1 MIQQGASVTA
11 TNQESWVEW
20 MKGSSIWKGPV
31 LALLLDGPAH
41 SYELSRRL
49 WVRLG
54 PEWHRP
60 SKDIYR
66 LLNEAEGLGLAVSTR
81 QASSARARTDIRV
94 YEATEET
101 PAAVDFW
108 MEQPLPREPLRS
120 VLTARMML
128 SRKEHIPLVLRALD
142 EYEEFLLK
150 ASRAHSTPYPKTSY
164 VNLEKEAARKAVV
177 KQVKAGLDWVEETRA
192 DIKDFQAKHRA

>member
-1 MIQQGASVTA
+1 MTA
-11 TNQESWVEW
+11 TNQDEPWAEW
-20 MKGSSIWKGPV
+20 MRGSSIWKGPV

-54 PEWHRP
+54 PAWLRP

-66 LLNEAEGLGLAVSTR
+66 LLKEAEGLGLAVSTV
-81 QASSARARTDIRV
+81 QASSLRDRTDIRV
-94 YEATEET
+94 YKATEGT

-108 MEQPLPREPLRS
+108 MEQPLPKEPLRS

-142 EYEEFLLK
+142 EYEEFLID
-150 ASRAHSTPYPKTSY
+150 ASQDYNTPHPMNSY
-164 VNLEKEAARKAVV
+164 VGLEKELARKAVV
-177 KQVKAGLDWVEETRA
+177 AQVKAALDWVEDSRA
-192 DIKDFQAKHRA
+192 TLKDFQARHRV